1 MKDVLVTG
9 ATGYVGRE
17 LVRQLLEMEK
27 TVTGLGRT
35 RPKGDLPFIQA
46 DLTDAEALEKALD
59 GQFVRLHHAP
69 RFAARRYRESV
80 GDGRTECQ
88 RFAEST

>member
-46 DLTDAEALEKALD
+46 DLTDAEVIRK
-59 GQFVRLHHAP
+59 GVGRS
-69 RFAARRYRESV
+69 AR
-80 GDGRTECQ
+80 
-88 RFAEST
+88 STASCTSLRCPEIPAIRCRWSN